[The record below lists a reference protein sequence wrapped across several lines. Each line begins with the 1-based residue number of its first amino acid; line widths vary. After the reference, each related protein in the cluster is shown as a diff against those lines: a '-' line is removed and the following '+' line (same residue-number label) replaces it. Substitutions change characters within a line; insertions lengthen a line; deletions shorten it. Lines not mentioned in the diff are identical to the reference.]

1 MTANETSIDFI
12 NIALLFFSHTAVSF
26 IAAQISAR
34 YLVVRFP
41 KHRDMAFMFM
51 FIYNLSMP
59 VIGYISSIWISYYL
73 RTISY
78 EKKLEE
84 TSFLDLELFE
94 NNFIKVER
102 QFGEG
107 SIQDMMLNEFVPTEK
122 KIKALVSM
130 SDNISQNN
138 IQIIKNTLSSS
149 DDEVRLYS
157 FAIIDKIERGIN
169 GKIYKS
175 LDAFKKTDNEKERAK
190 LAKDLAFLYWEMI
203 YYELSE
209 DSLRDYLL
217 QEVLSYIEIA
227 KEHYNNDPKLHILL
241 GRVYMLKKEYIK
253 ASSQFTL
260 ANELSPE
267 DLAFIMPYLAEINFI
282 TGHYNTVKTIIKN
295 ADGLDLNSTM
305 FPIVEQ
311 WKVS

>member
-1 MTANETSIDFI
+1 MTANETSIDII
-12 NIALLFFSHTAVSF
+12 NIGLLFFSHAAVSF

-34 YLVVRFP
+34 YLVARFANH
-41 KHRDMAFMFM
+41 KDTAFMFM

-59 VIGYISSIWISYYL
+59 IIGYISSIWISYYL
-73 RTISY
+73 KNISY

-175 LDAFKKTDNEKERAK
+175 LEAFKRTEERKERAK

-217 QEVLSYIEIA
+217 QEVLNYIDIA
-227 KEHYNNDPKLHILL
+227 KEHYFQDPKLHILL
-241 GRVYMLKKEYIK
+241 GRVYMLKKEYLK

-267 DLAFIMPYLAEINFI
+267 DIAFIMPYLAEINFI
-282 TGHYNTVKTIIKN
+282 TGHYNTVKEIIKH